1 LRIPPELR
9 CPAHRAALEAEG
21 DALLVCA
28 QGCRVPVVGEIPRFV
43 RSDGYA
49 EAFGRQWLTYR
60 RTQLDS
66 ETGTAISRTRL
77 ERCLGAPLAS
87 LRGLSVLEAGCGAGR
102 FTELLL
108 EAGARVFACDLSR
121 AVEANLENC
130 RRWPDHFV
138 CQADILALPAADAA
152 FDLVLCLG
160 VIQHTP
166 DPEAT
171 IRALAAK
178 VEVGGRLVIDHY
190 APPRGAARIAAH
202 LTPRALLRQVLIRMP
217 STAATRAASAI
228 TSAILPLHRLLWRP
242 GRAARAARRGLRAA
256 SPVLDYYDRH
266 PELGSSRLAE
276 WARLDTHDALT
287 DRYKH
292 LRDADQIR
300 AALESAGLSA
310 IEVAEAGNG
319 IEARAM
325 RAPVAPGPPW

>member
-1 LRIPPELR
+1 
-9 CPAHRAALEAEG
+9 
-21 DALLVCA
+21 
-28 QGCRVPVVGEIPRFV
+28 VVGEIPRFV
-43 RSDGYA
+43 PGDGYA
-49 EAFGRQWLTYR
+49 AAFGQQWLTYR

-66 ETGTAISRTRL
+66 ETGSPISRARL

-87 LRGLSVLEAGCGAGR
+87 LRGLAVLEAGCGAGR

-121 AVEANLENC
+121 AVEANRENC
-130 RRWPDHFV
+130 RRWPEHFV
-138 CQADILALPAADAA
+138 CQADILDLPAADAA

-178 VEVGGRLVIDHY
+178 VKPGGRLVIDHY
-190 APPRGAARIAAH
+190 APPRGLLRFVAPV
-202 LTPRALLRQVLIRMP
+202 TPRALLRQALIRLPP
-217 STAATRAASAI
+217 SVATPVASAL
-228 TSAILPLHRLLWRP
+228 TAAILPIHRLLWRP
-242 GRAARAARRGLRAA
+242 GTATRAARRALRLA

-266 PELGSSRLAE
+266 PELGPARLAE
-276 WARLDTHDALT
+276 WSRLDTHDALT

-292 LRDADQIR
+292 LRDAGQIR
-300 AALESAGLSA
+300 AALQAAGLSA

-319 IEARAM
+319 IEARAT
-325 RAPVAPGPPW
+325 RSPRG

>member
-1 LRIPPELR
+1 MRLPPELQ
-9 CPAHRAALEAEG
+9 CPAHHLELTTHGETV
-21 DALLVCA
+21 LVCA

-43 RSDGYA
+43 PGDGYA
-49 EAFGRQWLTYR
+49 AAFGRQWLTYR

-66 ETGTAISRTRL
+66 ETGATISRTRL

-87 LRGLSVLEAGCGAGR
+87 LRGQSVLEAGCGAGR

-108 EAGARVFACDLSR
+108 GAGARVLACDLSR
-121 AVEANLENC
+121 AVEANRENC
-130 RRWPDHFV
+130 RTWPQHFV
-138 CQADILALPAADAA
+138 CQADILDLPAADAA

-178 VEVGGRLVIDHY
+178 VKAGGRLVIDHY
-190 APPRGAARIAAH
+190 ATPHGAARIAAR
-202 LTPRALLRQVLIRMP
+202 LTPRALLRQALIRMP
-217 STAATRAASAI
+217 ATTAARVTSAV
-228 TSAILPLHRLLWRP
+228 TAAILPIHRLLWRP
-242 GRAARAARRGLRAA
+242 GAAARAGRRLFRSV

-266 PELGSSRLAE
+266 PELGPVRLAE

-292 LRDADQIR
+292 FRDAGQIR
-300 AALESAGLSA
+300 SALELAGMSA

-319 IEARAM
+319 IEARA
-325 RAPVAPGPPW
+325 RRTGPA

>member
-1 LRIPPELR
+1 LRLPSELR
-9 CPAHRAALEAEG
+9 CPSHGLVLAEEG
-21 DALLVCA
+21 DALVCA
-28 QGCRVPVVGEIPRFV
+28 QACRVPVVGEIPRFV

-49 EAFGRQWLTYR
+49 EAFGRQWLSFP

-66 ETGTAISRTRL
+66 ETGTPISRTRL

-87 LRGLSVLEAGCGAGR
+87 LRGQSVLEAGCGAGR

-108 EAGARVFACDLSR
+108 GAGARLFACDLSR
-121 AVEANLENC
+121 AVEANRENC
-130 RRWPDHFV
+130 RGWPEHFV
-138 CQADILALPAADAA
+138 CQADILDLPTADAA

-178 VEVGGRLVIDHY
+178 VKPGGRLVIDHY
-190 APPRGAARIAAH
+190 ATPRGAARIAARF
-202 LTPRALLRQVLIRMP
+202 TPRALVREVLIRLP
-217 STAATRAASAI
+217 PATATSVTIAI
-228 TSAILPLHRLLWRP
+228 TAAILPIHRVLWRP
-242 GRAARAARRGLRAA
+242 GAAPRAARRVLRAA

-266 PELGSSRLAE
+266 PELGPARLAE

-292 LRDADQIR
+292 LRDAVQIR

-310 IEVAEAGNG
+310 IEVVEGGNG
-319 IEARAM
+319 IEARAT
-325 RAPVAPGPPW
+325 RSGIPNARSDT

>member
-1 LRIPPELR
+1 LS
-9 CPAHRAALEAEG
+9 
-21 DALLVCA
+21 CA

-43 RSDGYA
+43 PDDGYA
-49 EAFGRQWLTYR
+49 AAFGRQWLNHR

-87 LRGLSVLEAGCGAGR
+87 LRGQSVLEAGCGAGR

-108 EAGARVFACDLSR
+108 AAGARVFACDLSR
-121 AVEANLENC
+121 AVEANRENC
-130 RRWPDHFV
+130 RQWPEHFV
-138 CQADILALPAADAA
+138 CQADLLDLPAADSA

-171 IRALAAK
+171 IRALAVK
-178 VEVGGRLVIDHY
+178 VRQGGRLVIDHY
-190 APPRGAARIAAH
+190 ATPHGAAGVAAR
-202 LTPRALLRQVLIRMP
+202 LTPRALLRQALIRMP
-217 STAATRAASAI
+217 TAVGSRAASAI
-228 TSAILPLHRLLWRP
+228 ASAILPIHRLLWRP
-242 GRAARAARRGLRAA
+242 GAAARAARRVFRLV

-266 PELGSSRLAE
+266 PQLGPARLAE

-292 LRDADQIR
+292 LRNASQIR
-300 AALESAGLSA
+300 AALQSAGLSA
-310 IEVAEAGNG
+310 IEVTEAGNG
-319 IEARAM
+319 IEARAT
-325 RAPVAPGPPW
+325 RSD

>member
-1 LRIPPELR
+1 LRIPSELR
-9 CPAHRAALEAEG
+9 CPAHRLALAADG
-21 DALLVCA
+21 DALLCA
-28 QGCRVPVVGEIPRFV
+28 RGCRVPVVGDIPRFV

-66 ETGTAISRTRL
+66 ETGTPISRTRL

-87 LRGLSVLEAGCGAGR
+87 LRGQSVLEAGCGAGR

-108 EAGARVFACDLSR
+108 GAGARVFACDLSR

-130 RRWPDHFV
+130 GRWPEHFV
-138 CQADILALPAADAA
+138 CQADILDLPAADAA

-166 DPEAT
+166 DPEST

-178 VEVGGRLVIDHY
+178 VKDGGRLVIDHY
-190 APPRGAARIAAH
+190 ATPRGAARIAAH
-202 LTPRALLRQVLIRMP
+202 LTPRALLRQAFIRMP

-228 TSAILPLHRLLWRP
+228 TAAMLPLHRVLWRT
-242 GRAARAARRGLRAA
+242 GGAARAARRVLRAA

-266 PELGSSRLAE
+266 PELGPARLEE

-292 LRDADQIR
+292 LRDAGQIR
-300 AALESAGLSA
+300 AALEWAGLSG

-319 IEARAM
+319 IEARAT
-325 RAPVAPGPPW
+325 RSSATPGSRW

>member
-1 LRIPPELR
+1 MRLPSELR
-9 CPAHRAALEAEG
+9 CPAHRLALAAEG
-21 DALLVCA
+21 EALLTCA

-49 EAFGRQWLTYR
+49 AAFGRQWLTYR

-66 ETGTAISRTRL
+66 ETGTPISRTRL

-87 LRGLSVLEAGCGAGR
+87 LRGQSVLEAGCGAGR

-108 EAGARVFACDLSR
+108 GAGARVFACDLSR
-121 AVEANLENC
+121 AVEANRENC
-130 RRWPDHFV
+130 RRWPEHFV
-138 CQADILALPAADAA
+138 CQADILDLPAADAA

-171 IRALAAK
+171 IRALAEK
-178 VEVGGRLVIDHY
+178 VNAGGRLVIDHY
-190 APPRGAARIAAH
+190 ATPHGAARIAARF
-202 LTPRALLRQVLIRMP
+202 TPRALLRQALIRLPPAM
-217 STAATRAASAI
+217 ATSVTTAI
-228 TSAILPLHRLLWRP
+228 TAAILPIHRLFWRP
-242 GRAARAARRGLRAA
+242 GAAARAARRVVRSA

-266 PELGSSRLAE
+266 PELGPSRLAE

-292 LRDADQIR
+292 FRDAGQIR
-300 AALESAGLSA
+300 AAMESAGLSA

-319 IEARAM
+319 IEARA
-325 RAPVAPGPPW
+325 RRSA

>member
-1 LRIPPELR
+1 
-9 CPAHRAALEAEG
+9 
-21 DALLVCA
+21 
-28 QGCRVPVVGEIPRFV
+28 VVGEIPRFV
-43 RSDGYA
+43 PGDGYA
-49 EAFGRQWLTYR
+49 EAFGRQWRTYR

-66 ETGTAISRTRL
+66 ETGTPISRTRL

-87 LRGLSVLEAGCGAGR
+87 LRGRTVLEAGCGAGR

-130 RRWPDHFV
+130 RRWPEHFV
-138 CQADILALPAADAA
+138 CQADILDLPTADAA

-171 IRALAAK
+171 IRALAMKAK
-178 VEVGGRLVIDHY
+178 PGGRLVIDHY
-190 APPRGAARIAAH
+190 ATPRGVARIAAPF
-202 LTPRALLRQVLIRMP
+202 TPRALLRQALIRMP
-217 STAATRAASAI
+217 PAMATPLASAI
-228 TSAILPLHRLLWRP
+228 TAAILPFHRLLWRP
-242 GRAARAARRGLRAA
+242 GPAAGAARRALRTV

-266 PELGSSRLAE
+266 PELGPARLAE

-292 LRDADQIR
+292 LRDAGQIR
-300 AALESAGLSA
+300 AALVSAGLSA

-319 IEARAM
+319 IEARAT
-325 RAPVAPGPPW
+325 RSTRSGAS

>member
-1 LRIPPELR
+1 LRLPPELR
-9 CPAHRAALEAEG
+9 CPAHRLALEAEG
-21 DALLVCA
+21 DTLLVCA

-43 RSDGYA
+43 PSDGYA
-49 EAFGRQWLTYR
+49 VAFGRQWLTYR

-66 ETGTAISRTRL
+66 ETGTPISRTRL

-87 LRGLSVLEAGCGAGR
+87 LRGRSVLEAGCGAGR

-108 EAGARVFACDLSR
+108 GAGARVFACDLSR
-121 AVEANLENC
+121 AVEANRENC
-130 RRWPDHFV
+130 RRWPEHFV
-138 CQADILALPAADAA
+138 CQADILDLPAADAA

-178 VEVGGRLVIDHY
+178 VKPGGRLVIDHY
-190 APPRGAARIAAH
+190 ATPRGAARVAAR
-202 LTPRALLRQVLIRMP
+202 LTPRALLRQALIRMP
-217 STAATRAASAI
+217 PAAATRVTSAV
-228 TSAILPLHRLLWRP
+228 TAAILPLHRLLWRP
-242 GRAARAARRGLRAA
+242 GATARAARRVFRAA
-256 SPVLDYYDRH
+256 SPVLDYYNRH
-266 PELGSSRLAE
+266 PELGPSRLAE

-292 LRDADQIR
+292 FRDADQIR
-300 AALESAGLSA
+300 AALESAGLSG

-319 IEARAM
+319 IEARAT
-325 RAPVAPGPPW
+325 RSAGS